1 MSIDVY
7 VTPKIYKQSLVHSWM
22 TSIQEN
28 IHGGE
33 KRSSLV
39 TWPRIKLNSDL
50 TLISTAERRFIRAS
64 LYQSIHKIWG
74 FPFVHDKTLLTS
86 QAANGQ
92 MVLTVAETSYRHF
105 YNGRGCI
112 LINPSNWEL
121 YEYGTINT
129 VDSATQI
136 TLADNLISSWPIGTY
151 VYPMY
156 EYRIEEVQ
164 EVNVSIKQLN
174 YITLAATESM
184 EDLRSFSYSIP
195 SSGAPTYNGLDL
207 FLIAFQYPTTE
218 SYRHPF
224 EHLVFFGKDF
234 ISSVYDK
241 TRFAFDLDFIIISRS
256 DIWDLLKFFDSKRG
270 RFQTFY
276 MPSRNN
282 DIVPTAAIAADAV
295 TLTVETLYLSS
306 VEIVGRHLWI
316 RLPNQSYVC
325 REVTAVPTST
335 TITISSSIGTTISQA
350 NLSKMLICFLNKVRF
365 NVDEILLEYTADSI
379 AKTKLR
385 FRVVW

>member
-28 IHGGE
+28 IHGDE

-39 TWPRIKLNSDL
+39 TWSRIKLNSDL
-50 TLISTAERRFIRAS
+50 ALISTAERRFIRAS

-74 FPFVHDKTLLTS
+74 FPFVHDKTFLTS
-86 QAANGQ
+86 QANGGQ
-92 MVLTVAETSYRHF
+92 AILTVDETSYRHF
-105 YNGRGCI
+105 YDGRGCI
-112 LINPSNWEL
+112 LVSASNWEL
-121 YEYGTINT
+121 YEYGIIDT

-136 TLADNLISSWPIGTY
+136 TLTDNLAGNWPVDTL
-151 VYPMY
+151 VYPIY

-164 EVNVSIKQLN
+164 ELRVFIKQLN

-184 EDLRSFSYSIP
+184 EDLRSFSYSVP
-195 SSGAPTYNGLDL
+195 SSGVPTYNGLDL
-207 FLIAFQYPTTE
+207 FLTAPQYPATE

-234 ISSVYDK
+234 SGSVYDK
-241 TRFAFDLDFIIISRS
+241 TRFIFDLDFIITSRA

-282 DIVPTAAIAADAV
+282 DIIPTAAIAADAV

-306 VEIVGRHLWI
+306 AEIVGRHLWI
-316 RLPNQSYVC
+316 RLPDQSYVC

-335 TITISSSIGTTISQA
+335 TITISSSIGTAISQA
-350 NLSKMLICFLNKVRF
+350 NLSKMLICFLNEVRF
-365 NVDEILLEYTADSI
+365 NIDEIVLEYVADSI